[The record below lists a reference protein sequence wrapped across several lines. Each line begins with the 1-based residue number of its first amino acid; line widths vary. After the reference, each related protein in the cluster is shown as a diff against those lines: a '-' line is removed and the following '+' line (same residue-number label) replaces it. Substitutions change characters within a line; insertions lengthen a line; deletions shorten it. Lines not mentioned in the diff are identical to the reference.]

1 MPLLAIIS
9 VAAAALIA
17 AAWSSKTAGINL
29 STTTQIILTAVVAVL
44 WLGVSGV
51 VLFLKKRSAVKAQA
65 SLSKSTIR
73 SASGLA
79 EMNDQFQKCLGA
91 LRSTRPAALNVL
103 PWYLVIGAPGSGKT
117 TLLAESGL
125 TFASF
130 GAGSTRAGAPTRSA
144 DWWFTE
150 EAMFL
155 DTAGRYTSDPASQAE
170 WKAFLDLVEQARP
183 ELALNGVVVA
193 VSVPDLLK
201 KDDAG
206 VNAAAQQVRDRLS
219 DLSRKLNLD
228 IPLYIVFTKCD
239 MMGGFKDFF
248 ASLPPQGR
256 EQVLG
261 HTLPWQPGMMADIR
275 SVFARETAALLPGL
289 RNRRLGALG
298 GDFNPE
304 QQYKIIQFPQQFS
317 AVQKWMGDYLAA
329 LLRPNP
335 QQVLPALRGFYF
347 TSAQQTQRPAA
358 SPAAA
363 ANAAPTAAASAP
375 KAELEASIFI
385 QANAVQQA
393 APTAEQCQGLFIKDL
408 LTKVLLGDQRLV
420 QVSGGVRRSRALWRL
435 SSLSASAA
443 VLVVMLVTLISWY
456 LGDAREIDRTIAASR
471 AVLETNRNEPTRV
484 AANLAALDELR
495 VALERLGQHSSSG
508 VAHAREKGYQ
518 LYHAQVKRWFLAPAG
533 DRLRNELEKLRTA
546 EGKNLQTYDQ
556 LNDLYRTY
564 LMLASEVP
572 PNRELME
579 RVLREDQRWLLMVKD
594 GAGAVDPAIETVA
607 YHQLSHF
614 AAHLDQGEAAA
625 WKITIDRSLKERID
639 FELREALWIPQSYE
653 DIISTLQASVAK
665 IDRDTVLPGTNRAL
679 VAADYDFPMLFS
691 QRGWDETMAGAISE
705 KSEGLFKQ
713 FQAINITKPREEIRD
728 RLRTR
733 YATDLSRH
741 WLRFMTGVRPVRS
754 NDLREASAN
763 LRTLTGPQSPYRDL
777 VKGVFRGL
785 AVRYSVS
792 DLTSAPS
799 DGDMK
804 WLEDAITALGT
815 FSEAVDKFAT
825 ATDSGRRSTDVA
837 RLIVLQTAYENA
849 WTQIGTVFKAVESA
863 ERRAALMQTFE
874 NAAFEV
880 HRTLS
885 AEITAEQDAAWR
897 DRVAKPFSETLAG
910 RFPFDRTAKNDATL
924 ASFSRLFNPKT
935 GLLSAAISE
944 IEKIRPIKIAGREL
958 LPVNRE
964 YERLAERVREVRAA
978 LYPGDS
984 PTIAAPFTITLNQRG
999 GVKNV
1004 AITIGDTSFGLY
1016 DRPDRRGTFIW
1027 SEATA
1032 TGAKL
1037 TITTIADQQMP
1048 LDFTGSPW
1056 GLFRLLREGNP
1067 TARPEGGLS
1076 FTWQFSAKALGG
1088 NDQAFNASAVLEAGA
1103 VEKLVPPDFF
1113 GALVCLDHIGRH

>member
-1 MPLLAIIS
+1 MRLLAIIS
-9 VAAAALIA
+9 GCAVALIA
-17 AAWSSKTAGINL
+17 AAWSSGIVGITL
-29 STTTQIILTAVVAVL
+29 GTTTRIILTAVVALLWMGIGAAVL
-44 WLGVSGV
+44 IMQ
-51 VLFLKKRSAVKAQA
+51 RRTAAKAQA
-65 SLSKSTIR
+65 SLSKTMMR

-91 LRSTRPAALNVL
+91 LRSTRPAALNLL
-103 PWYLVIGAPGSGKT
+103 PWYLVIGAPGAGKT
-117 TLLAESGL
+117 SLLAESGL

-150 EAMFL
+150 ESMFL
-155 DTAGRYTSDPASQAE
+155 DTAGRYTSDPGSLAE
-170 WKAFLDLVEQARP
+170 WKAFLDLVEQVRP

-206 VNAAAQQVRDRLS
+206 VSAAAQQIRDRLS
-219 DLSRKLNLD
+219 ELNRKLMLD
-228 IPLYIVFTKCD
+228 IPLYVAFTKCD
-239 MMGGFKDFF
+239 MIGGFKDFF
-248 ASLPPQGR
+248 VSLPPQGR

-275 SVFARETAALLPGL
+275 TVFSRETTALLPGL

-298 GDFNPE
+298 GEFTPE

-317 AVQKWMGDYLAA
+317 AVQKWMGDFLAA

-335 QQVLPALRGFYF
+335 QQALPALRGFYF
-347 TSAQQTQRPAA
+347 TSAQQTQRQPVTPAA
-358 SPAAA
+358 VGNAAA
-363 ANAAPTAAASAP
+363 AAAAP
-375 KAELEASIFI
+375 KADLEASIFI
-385 QANAVQQA
+385 QANPAQQA

-420 QVSGGVRRSRALWRL
+420 QVSGAVRRSRAVWRL
-435 SSLSASAA
+435 TSLIASSAA
-443 VLVVMLVTLISWY
+443 LVVLFITLVTWY
-456 LGDAREIDRTIAASR
+456 LGNSREIDRTIAASQE
-471 AVLETNRNEPTRV
+471 VLETSRKEPTRA
-484 AANLAALDELR
+484 AANLAALDGLR
-495 VALERLGQHSSSG
+495 AALDRLDDYSSAG
-508 VAHAREKGYQ
+508 VRHVREQGYQ
-518 LYHAQVKRWFLAPAG
+518 LYHAQVKRWFLLPAG
-533 DRLRNELEKLRTA
+533 ERLRNELERLRTA
-546 EGKNLQTYDQ
+546 EGKTLQTYDQ

-564 LMLASEVP
+564 LMLANEVP

-579 RVLREDQRWLLMVKD
+579 RVLRDDNRWLLAVKE
-594 GAGAVDPAIETVA
+594 GSGPVDPAIETAA
-607 YHQLSHF
+607 YYQLTHF
-614 AAHLDQGEAAA
+614 ADHMDEGDPSA
-625 WKITIDRSLKERID
+625 WKIAIDRPLKERID

-665 IDRDTVLPGTNRAL
+665 IDRDSVLPGTNRAL
-679 VAADYDFPMLFS
+679 IVADYDFPMLFS
-691 QRGWDETMAGAISE
+691 QRGWDETMAGAIAE

-713 FQAINITKPREEIRD
+713 FQAINITKAREEIRE
-728 RLRTR
+728 RLRIR

-741 WLRFMTGVRPVRS
+741 WLRFMTGIRPAKS

-777 VKGVFRGL
+777 VKGVFQGL
-785 AVRYSVS
+785 TVRYSVS
-792 DLTSAPS
+792 DLTTAP
-799 DGDMK
+799 GDSEMK

-837 RLIVLQTAYENA
+837 RLLGLQTAYENA
-849 WTQIGTVFKAVESA
+849 WGQIGTALKAVESA

-874 NAAFEV
+874 NATFEV
-880 HRTLS
+880 HRALS
-885 AEITAEQDAAWR
+885 AEVTAEQNALWR
-897 DRVAKPFSETLAG
+897 DKVAKPFSETLAG
-910 RFPFDRTAKNDATL
+910 RFPFDRTAKSDATL
-924 ASFSRLFNPKT
+924 PSFSRLFNPKT
-935 GLLSAAISE
+935 GLLSAAIAE
-944 IEKIRPIKIAGREL
+944 VEKLRPIKIAGRDL

-964 YERLAERVREVRAA
+964 YERLVERARDVHTA
-978 LYPGDS
+978 LYANDS
-984 PTIAAPFTITLNQRG
+984 ATIAAPFTITLNQRG

-1016 DRPDRRGTFIW
+1016 DRPDRRGTFTW
-1027 SEATA
+1027 TEATA

-1048 LDFTGSPW
+1048 LDFTSSPW

-1067 TARPEGGLS
+1067 TARPEGGLT

-1088 NDQAFNASAVLEAGA
+1088 NDQAFNASAVLEAGGL
-1103 VEKLVPPDFF
+1103 EKLVPPDFF
-1113 GALVCLDHIGRH
+1113 GALVCPNEIGRN